1 MRPAALA
8 SVCAAVTIV
17 LAGCGGGASAPEPPP
32 AGRATGDTLSGS
44 LAVLAASSLTDA
56 FSEIGDAFRR
66 ARPGVE
72 LTFDF
77 GPSSGLAT
85 QVLEGAP
92 ADVLAAA
99 SLAPVTPLVEAG
111 LVESEPQFFA
121 GNLLEIAVEPGNP
134 LGIRALGDLARDDV
148 ILVLAAGEVPAG
160 RYADEA
166 LARAGVDVSPSS
178 READVRAVLSKV
190 ELGEAD
196 AGIVYHTDVV
206 AAGDAVDGVEIPA
219 EDNVVA
225 RYPIA
230 ALAGSANP
238 ATAAAFVDFVLSA
251 PGQRILRAHGFAAP

>member
-32 AGRATGDTLSGS
+32 AGRATGDTLSG

-77 GPSSGLAT
+77 GPSSGLAAP
-85 QVLEGAP
+85 VLEGAP

-99 SLAPVTPLVEAG
+99 SPDPVTPLVEAG
-111 LVESEPQFFA
+111 LVEGETPDFA

-134 LGIRALGDLARDDV
+134 LGIRALGDLTRDDV